1 MNTAVGEERIALG
14 AIDGAHTSAF
24 LHRPH
29 RGNGAGLIVVQEIFG
44 VTAHIQAVAADY
56 ASRGYRVLAPQLFD
70 RVQADVALDC
80 DARGMARGRELV
92 GRLGFD
98 GPMRDLRAAADYLL
112 ASGCRAV
119 GVVGYCWGGAVAF
132 LAATRLGLP
141 AVSYYGRL
149 VPQFLHEQP
158 QAPLM
163 FHFGEQD
170 DLIPADQVE
179 VVAAALPQAPLYRYP
194 AGHAFNRLGD
204 VHGEPHSANL
214 ALQRSLAFFEQHL
227 A

>member
-1 MNTAVGEERIALG
+1 MNAAAGDERIVLS
-14 AIDGAHTSAF
+14 AIDGASISAYRY
-24 LHRPH
+24 RPESA
-29 RGNGAGLIVVQEIFG
+29 NGAGLIVVQEIFG
-44 VTAHIQAVAADY
+44 VTAHIRAVAADY
-56 ASRGYRVLAPQLFD
+56 ADRGYQVLAPQLFD
-70 RVQADVALDC
+70 RLQIDVALDC
-80 DARGMARGRELV
+80 DDQGMARGRDLV

-98 GPMRDLRAAADYLL
+98 GPMRDLRAAADHLH

-149 VPQFLHEQP
+149 VPQFLHERP

-163 FHFGEQD
+163 FHFGDQD
-170 DLIPADQVE
+170 ALIPPDQVE
-179 VVAAALPQAPLYRYP
+179 GVAAALPQAPLYRYA

-204 VHGEPHSANL
+204 DHGEPHSANL
-214 ALQRSLAFFEQHL
+214 ALQRSLGFFERHL